1 MEGRYDAI
9 RGHRTGSNTSPPISV
24 PVSPSPVSREA
35 SRDFVAL
42 DLWLHTRYQISKIN
56 FWHHMVYLVP
66 GIYLFERS
74 EFLIATSKKKKTD
87 RLCVCVCGC
96 SHLFWF

>member
-9 RGHRTGSNTSPPISV
+9 RGHRTGSNTSPLSV

-42 DLWLHTRYQISKIN
+42 DMWLHTRYQMPKIILYY
-56 FWHHMVYLVP
+56 YLVTAVV
-66 GIYLFERS
+66 R
-74 EFLIATSKKKKTD
+74 LID
-87 RLCVCVCGC
+87 VFG
-96 SHLFWF
+96 